1 MQSKRVFSRLT
12 PGCIVLACTALFA
25 EPGDGPSAAAGG
37 PMKSARELIRKQDLP
52 VIASELADKITPDNS
67 RIVLSLGK
75 QRAYLKLGEQTY
87 IDSPIS
93 AGRRPGITPT
103 GIFSVLEKDPDYR
116 STTYGNFVDK
126 QGRIVRSGV
135 SMKSDSAP
143 SGTHYA
149 GAPMKYFCRIN
160 ETGIGLHAGILPGYP
175 ASTGCI
181 RLPEEIAKVFFEKVK
196 VGTPV
201 EILAE

>member
-1 MQSKRVFSRLT
+1 MQLKRVFSRIT
-12 PGCIVLACTALFA
+12 RGIPVLLCATLFA
-25 EPGDGPSAAAGG
+25 DTRDKDSATEPA
-37 PMKSARELIRKQDLP
+37 KSARELIQKQEPP
-52 VIASELADKITPDNS
+52 VIAADLADKITPENS

-75 QRAYLKLGEQTY
+75 QRAYLKLGDQTY

-93 AGRRPGITPT
+93 AGRRAGVTPT
-103 GIFSVLEKDPDYR
+103 GSFSVLAKDLDYR

-126 QGRIVRSGV
+126 QGRVVRSGV
-135 SMKSDSAP
+135 CIRSDSAP
-143 SGTHYA
+143 SGTQYI
-149 GAPMKYFCRIN
+149 GAPMKYFCRLN
-160 ETGIGLHAGILPGYP
+160 EAGIGLHAGILPGYP

-181 RLPEEIAKVFFEKVK
+181 RLPEDMAKVFFEKVK